1 MSGFVDVGLK
11 KRVEKVNFSHVG
23 HEYSKRGCVVAR
35 VFVAADEMEINCF
48 VLEVRNYNCW
58 NHTVLRFPT
67 FLASG

>member
-1 MSGFVDVGLK
+1 MAGQLFAFVL
-11 KRVEKVNFSHVG
+11 
-23 HEYSKRGCVVAR
+23 
-35 VFVAADEMEINCF
+35 VAADEMEINCF